1 MVMQQ
6 KGNAIRR
13 EQMQTIDEAKKLEER
28 QRQDVLAAIEV
39 IRTTKRA
46 SIPHFMR
53 RLGWGYNRA
62 YEIVGLLEAQ
72 GVIYP
77 ATELGPRKIR
87 HLPEAAETV

>member
-1 MVMQQ
+1 MRS
-6 KGNAIRR
+6 AA
-13 EQMQTIDEAKKLEER
+13 DKKDLEER
-28 QRQDVLAAIEV
+28 QRQYVLAAIEV

-77 ATELGPRKIR
+77 ATESGPRKIR
-87 HLPEAAETV
+87 LLPEAAEAV